1 VALWLTQ
8 PQDLVVTAPKWII
21 LFWHDVLVGEWAR
34 RVGRLVGMETRDVAE
49 AMLAV
54 LESGTV
60 EERVAVVSGLNA
72 SEPVLIKAV
81 GDEWWEVRWAAAG
94 NVNASERVLMK
105 ALEDEGQWVRW
116 AAAGNAAASER
127 VLMKALGDKEPVIRR
142 AAAGN
147 VNASE
152 RVLMRAMGDEDEAV
166 RMTVARSPRVPYE
179 VADELLKSRLLK
191 VAEALAANEALP
203 ERIRVAARLKAGL

>member
-1 VALWLTQ
+1 MRSGQPRHLVALWLTQ

-81 GDEWWEVRWAAAG
+81 GDEWWE
-94 NVNASERVLMK
+94 
-105 ALEDEGQWVRW
+105 VRW